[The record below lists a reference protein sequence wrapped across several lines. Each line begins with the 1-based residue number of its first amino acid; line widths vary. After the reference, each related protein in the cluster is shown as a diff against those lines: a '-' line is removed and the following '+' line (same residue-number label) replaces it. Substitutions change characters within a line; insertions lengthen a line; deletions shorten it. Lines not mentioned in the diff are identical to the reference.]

1 MIAFNYPYWYLLFCL
16 LTATG
21 YSYFLYR
28 KEKSFG
34 EQAKTLIYSLASLRF
49 LSVFILSFLLLEPVV
64 KTTEQIIEKP
74 ILVIAQDASQ
84 SIVLTKDSS
93 YYQTTYLENLK
104 KLETELSQQYE
115 VKTISFGSEIKD
127 GLPQT
132 FNQKQTDISSVFQT
146 IKNTYYGRN
155 LGGIILAT
163 DGISNK
169 GLSPEYASKQL
180 KNTVFYT
187 IAMGDTLIPKD
198 ALIHS
203 VFHNKTAFK
212 GNDFPVEVVVKATYL
227 KGKNANVSI
236 YRNDKKIQEKKIAFQ
251 HEKAVE
257 NISFVL
263 PADKGGNL
271 KYTIKITEFPGEA
284 TTINNTKDFY
294 ITVIENKQNILLLA
308 DAPHPDVAVW
318 KETLSKNKN
327 YKVESV
333 VLNDLKTEIK
343 KYSLVM
349 LFGIPNHSAKGD
361 RIIEKLQQAKVPFFI
376 EINQHTDFN
385 KINNLKLRFQVKA
398 SNDFIPATAQF
409 NTLFSK
415 FTLSESL
422 KNLLSELP
430 PVFVPF
436 ARDYKTAQE
445 KNVLFFQ
452 KINGVNTKYPL
463 LLFNEKD
470 GLKSGILLGEGIWRW
485 KLFDYVKNNNH
496 RQIEELTQKIAQY
509 LVARKDKSQFR
520 VFNTK
525 KILENEPLIIEAEL
539 YNDAYEAINT
549 PDVSVTISNEK
560 GEDYPPKIMNRVGNS
575 YKLNAGMFPVG
586 EYSYTAKVIYD
597 GKKLIKKGTFSVM
610 ELKVEYLD
618 LSAKHN
624 WLNRIAE
631 NSNGKLFYPNELE
644 TLQKEIQNQKNIIPI
659 IYEKN
664 TVEDIIRWKWI
675 FFLVL
680 ALLSIEW
687 FLRKRNG
694 SY

>member
-1 MIAFNYPYWYLLFCL
+1 MIEFNYPYWYILFCL
-16 LTATG
+16 LIATG

-34 EQAKTLIYSLASLRF
+34 EQAKALLYSLAFLRF

-84 SIVLTKDSS
+84 SIVLTKDSTF
-93 YYQTTYLENLK
+93 YKTTYLQNLQ
-104 KLETELSQQYE
+104 KLEQELAEQYE
-115 VKTISFGSEIKD
+115 VKTISFGSEIKE
-127 GLPQT
+127 GLPQA

-169 GLSPEYASKQL
+169 GLSPEYAAKQL
-180 KNTVFYT
+180 KNTIFYT
-187 IAMGDTLIPKD
+187 IAMGDTLVPKD
-198 ALIHS
+198 IVVHS

-212 GNDFPVEVVVKATYL
+212 GNDFPIEVVVKATYL
-227 KGKNANVSI
+227 KGKNAKVAI
-236 YRNDKKIQEKKIAFQ
+236 FRNGKKIQEKSTTFQ
-251 HEKAVE
+251 NEKAVE

-263 PADKGGNL
+263 PADQGGSQ
-271 KYTIKITEFPGEA
+271 KYTVKVTEFTGEA

-318 KETLSKNKN
+318 KEALAKNKN
-327 YKVESV
+327 YTVEST
-333 VLNDLKTEIK
+333 LLKDLKTEIK
-343 KYSLVM
+343 KYSLVV
-349 LFGIPNHSAKGD
+349 LFGIPNHSRQGD
-361 RIIEKLQQAKVPFFI
+361 KIIEKIQQSKTPFFI
-376 EINQHTDFN
+376 AVNEHADFN
-385 KINNLKLRFQVKA
+385 KINALKLRFQVKA
-398 SNDFIPATAQF
+398 SNDFIPVTTRF
-409 NTLFSK
+409 NDEFSK
-415 FTLSESL
+415 FTLSEPL
-422 KNLLSELP
+422 KNLLNDLP

-452 KINGVNTKYPL
+452 KVNGVNTKYPL
-463 LLFNEKD
+463 LLFSEKE
-470 GLKSGILLGEGIWRW
+470 GLKNGLLLGEGIWRW
-485 KLFDYVKNNNH
+485 KLFDYIKNNNH
-496 RQIEELTQKIAQY
+496 QQIEELIQKTTQY
-509 LVARKDKSQFR
+509 LVARKDKSQFK

-549 PDVSVTISNEK
+549 PDVSITITNEK
-560 GEDYPPKIMNRVGNS
+560 REDYPPKIMNRVGNS
-575 YKLNAGMFPVG
+575 YKLNAGIFPVG
-586 EYSYTAKVIYD
+586 DYTYTAKVNFD
-597 GKKLIKKGTFSVM
+597 GKEFVKKGSFSVLA
-610 ELKVEYLD
+610 LKVEYLD
-618 LSAKHN
+618 LVAKHN
-624 WLNRIAE
+624 WLNRIAK
-631 NSNGKLFYPNELE
+631 NTQGKLFYPNELE
-644 TLQKEIQNQKNIIPI
+644 TLQKEIQNQKNIVPI
-659 IYEKN
+659 IYEKK

-680 ALLSIEW
+680 ALLSTEW